1 LHAAVLDERIRKV
14 ALERS
19 LGAWECVVRHRIHR
33 GVFENVIF
41 GVLKAYDLPDL
52 AVTLAPRKL
61 WLIDPANQ
69 LGEPMGLQEAQ
80 GLYAAALKA
89 GNTRIVRRQPEQP
102 AAVVYREFIEMW

>member
-1 LHAAVLDERIRKV
+1 

-41 GVLKAYDLPDL
+41 GVLKSYDLPDL
-52 AVTLAPRKL
+52 AATLAPRKL
-61 WLIDPANQ
+61 WLIDAVNQ
-69 LGEPMGLQEAQ
+69 LGQPMRPDEVH

-89 GNTRIVRRQPEQP
+89 GNTRILRRQPEQP
-102 AAVVYREFIEMW
+102 IAVAYRDFVETW